1 MQNYIAMTARPGPT
15 IPELAAITVAVLGIY
30 MKGGEKWKTDM
41 PVLFSIL
48 LKV

>member
-1 MQNYIAMTARPGPT
+1 MTARPGPT
-15 IPELAAITVAVLGIY
+15 IPELAAITIVVHDIY
-30 MKGGEKWKTDM
+30 MKGGEKKWKTDM